1 MESKKLYR
9 SSTDKM
15 IAGVCGGL
23 GKYLSVDPTL
33 IRLIFALLVLFGV
46 GTGLLI
52 YVILMI
58 VIPLEPEDPA
68 TPPDAPTSAS

>member
-9 SSTDKM
+9 SNTDKM

-23 GKYLSVDPTL
+23 GKYLGVDPTL
-33 IRLIFALLVLFGV
+33 IRLIFALLVFFGV
-46 GTGLLI
+46 GSGLLV

-58 VIPLEPEDPA
+58 VMPLEPTGPS
-68 TPPDAPTSAS
+68 TPPDAPTSEG